1 MIVFLKDV
9 RYEIKNIVFWIC
21 NVGGKEYVK
30 WKGLVLKFCW
40 FLVWKMGIVYNI
52 FFCWF
57 FYFFCEFILLLD
69 FILFNGCWGNIE
81 MIFID
86 EWWVM

>member
-30 WKGLVLKFCW
+30 WKV
-40 FLVWKMGIVYNI
+40 
-52 FFCWF
+52 
-57 FYFFCEFILLLD
+57 
-69 FILFNGCWGNIE
+69 
-81 MIFID
+81 
-86 EWWVM
+86 